1 MDQQLT
7 NAEIFPHIRII
18 MGLIVGLGIT
28 RLLTG
33 VARFV
38 QHPSK
43 GSLSIIHLAWVGTML
58 LMLVHFWWWEVA
70 LYDVGHWS
78 FGVFFFLI
86 VYTIVLFLMSALL
99 FPDDIREY
107 KNYEDFF
114 LNRRRWFF
122 GLLASTLLL
131 DVVDTYLKGESHFD
145 RYWIDLA
152 VSTPIFLILCLLAIK
167 TADRRFHLA
176 IVGLSVIYEAVWI
189 GILFNI
195 PA

>member
-1 MDQQLT
+1 MEHQLT

-33 VARFV
+33 AARFV
-38 QHPSK
+38 QHPSTA
-43 GSLSIIHLAWVGTML
+43 SLSVIHLAWVGTML
-58 LMLVHFWWWEVA
+58 LMLVHFWWWEVG
-70 LYDVGHWS
+70 LYDLDHWS

-86 VYTIVLFLMSALL
+86 VYTIVLFLLSVLL
-99 FPDDIREY
+99 FPDEIREY

-114 LNRRRWFF
+114 MNRRRWFF

-131 DVVDTYLKGESHFD
+131 DIVDTYLKGESHFD
-145 RYWIDLA
+145 QYWIDLA
-152 VSTPIFLILCLLAIK
+152 VSTPLFLILYFIAIK

-176 IVGLSVIYEAVWI
+176 IVGVSVIYEMIWI

-195 PA
+195 PT